1 MVSVKI
7 NQPIVSPIFPMTLA
21 PSERALTL
29 LGFFK
34 KFNFP
39 CVHLRLAM
47 SPSDN

>member
-1 MVSVKI
+1 MVTMKI
-7 NQPIVSPIFPMTLA
+7 NQPIISPISPMKLA

-29 LGFFK
+29 LGFLK
-34 KFNFP
+34 KINFP